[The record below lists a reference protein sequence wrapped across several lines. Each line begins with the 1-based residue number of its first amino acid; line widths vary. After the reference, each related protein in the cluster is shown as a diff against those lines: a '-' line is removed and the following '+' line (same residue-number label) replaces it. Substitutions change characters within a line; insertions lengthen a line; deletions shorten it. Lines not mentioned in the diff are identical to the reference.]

1 MRGLWIGFKII
12 ALLAA
17 CAWLLVQPGW
27 ASIRFGPYDIT
38 IQTGLLI
45 ILTVVVLYLGA
56 RLYQLWRSLLKV
68 PANLARAMDEK
79 SQDKALSALSL
90 GLSAIAA
97 GDVASAEKQRD
108 RAIKHIRKDHGL
120 VPLLSGM
127 TARLKGDNLAAEAA
141 FRQLLD
147 NRETA
152 FIGIRGLMQTALDRG
167 HTGDALVLARQASRL
182 HPRQGWI
189 AKNLYALEL
198 KGRNWAEAAEA
209 LATLQ
214 KLKLVTPVEAA
225 ADRAAMAVAQ
235 AEERLAL
242 GRGEDAKTFA
252 QKAYT
257 AAPEFLPAALMWLG
271 HIKADKRKT
280 AALVTRAWK
289 NTPHPD
295 LAKAWMALIPAKDRK
310 NPAKTLAWA
319 QRLADTNPHAAESI
333 YLMADTALSLNLLGE
348 ARSHLKDLPETM
360 LTVSMCR
367 LQARLA
373 EAEGS
378 AQARADWM
386 ERSLTAAPDRCW
398 VCRET
403 GGVFDRWQ
411 AVNRQAD
418 AFNTIAWASPR
429 GAGAGMGILPYGGA
443 MPDTLAL
450 IEGR

>member
-1 MRGLWIGFKII
+1 MRGLWIAIKII

-17 CAWLLVQPGW
+17 GGWLLLQPGW
-27 ASIRFGPYDIT
+27 ASIRFGVYEIT

-45 ILTVVVLYLGA
+45 IVVLAALYLAA
-56 RLYQLWRSLLKV
+56 RLYQLWRSLLQV
-68 PANLARAMDEK
+68 PANLARTMDER

-97 GDVASAEKQRD
+97 GDVAGAEKQRD
-108 RAIKHIRKDHGL
+108 RAIRHIRKDHGL

-167 HTGDALVLARQASRL
+167 HTGDALVLARQAARL

-198 KGRNWAEAAEA
+198 KGRNWIEAEKA
-209 LATLQ
+209 LAALQ
-214 KLKLVTPVEAA
+214 KLKLATPLEAA

-235 AEERLAL
+235 AEERIAL
-242 GRGEDAKTFA
+242 GRGEDAKAFA
-252 QKAYT
+252 HKAYL
-257 AAPEFLPAALMWLG
+257 ASPDFLPAALLWLG
-271 HIKADKRKT
+271 HVKGDRRKAT
-280 AALVTRAWK
+280 ALITRSWK
-289 NTPHPD
+289 NSPHPD
-295 LAKAWMALIPAKDRK
+295 LATAWMDMLPAKDRK
-310 NPAKTLAWA
+310 NPAKALAWA
-319 QRLADTNPHAAESI
+319 QRLAATNPKAAESI
-333 YLMADTALSLNLLGE
+333 SLMADTALNHNLLGE
-348 ARSHLKDLPETM
+348 ARLHLKELNENQ
-360 LTVSMCR
+360 LNVSLCR
-367 LQARLA
+367 LHARLA

-378 AQARADWM
+378 PQARADWM
-386 ERSLTAAPDRCW
+386 ERSLTAAPDRTW
-398 VCRET
+398 VCRQT
-403 GGVFDRWQ
+403 GTVFDRWQ
-411 AVNRQAD
+411 AYSPAAD
-418 AFNTIAWASPR
+418 AFNVIEWAAPR
-429 GAGAGMGILPYGGA
+429 GAGTALRILPGT